1 MAPLYP
7 MPIVIKKKR
16 KSDMIARTR
25 RSLAAA
31 PTPMAGLA
39 LGIASLGW
47 CWENAGQFD
56 GRLQLLGAA
65 IAAALLLILTGK
77 FLLHPRLL
85 WQDLAH
91 PVVGSVVPTYA
102 MATMVVSKAI
112 GMLNPG
118 LGQGIWLFA
127 VALHLI
133 FLATFVW
140 HRVKEFEIHHMVPSW
155 FAPPVGIIVADVAYP
170 GGPFAGL
177 AEGLLWFGL
186 LCYGLMLPLMIY
198 RLIFSHEVPDA
209 AKPTIAILAAPA
221 SLSLAGYLTVSEEP
235 SLLLVAVLLGIAVL
249 MTGIIYLAFVK
260 LLRLPFSPG
269 FAAFTFPLVI
279 GATAL
284 FKVGHLLSQWPQ
296 AAHYAAQVN
305 QLAYL
310 ELAVATLI
318 VGYVA
323 LRYLMFFLPLGQ
335 TRMLSEPVRR

>member
-1 MAPLYP
+1 
-7 MPIVIKKKR
+7 
-16 KSDMIARTR
+16 MIARTR

-65 IAAALLLILTGK
+65 IAAVLLLVLTFK
-77 FLLHPRLL
+77 FLIHPRLL

-102 MATMVVSKAI
+102 MGTMVVSKAV
-112 GMLNPG
+112 GLLAPT
-118 LGQGIWLFA
+118 LGQGLWLFA
-127 VALHLI
+127 VVVHLV

-140 HRVKEFEIHHMVPSW
+140 HRARAFEIHHMVPSW
-155 FAPPVGIIVADVAYP
+155 FVPPVGIIVADVAYP
-170 GGPFAGL
+170 GGPFASL
-177 AEGLLWFGL
+177 ATGLLWFGMA
-186 LCYGLMLPLMIY
+186 CYGLMLPLMLY

-221 SLSLAGYLTVSEEP
+221 SLSLAGYLTVSQDP

-249 MTGIIYLAFVK
+249 MTGIIYLAFIK

-269 FAAFTFPLVI
+269 YAAFTFPLVI

-284 FKVGHLLSQWPQ
+284 FKVSHLLSQWQQ
-296 AAHYAAQVN
+296 AARYAEQLH

-310 ELAVATLI
+310 ELGVATLV

-323 LRYLMFFLPLGQ
+323 LRYLMFFLPAMQDDLPGQ
-335 TRMLSEPVRR
+335 PARR

>member
-1 MAPLYP
+1 
-7 MPIVIKKKR
+7 
-16 KSDMIARTR
+16 MIARTR

-65 IAAALLLILTGK
+65 IAAVLLLVLTFK
-77 FLLHPRLL
+77 FLIHPRLL

-102 MATMVVSKAI
+102 MGTMVVSKAV
-112 GMLNPG
+112 GLLAPT
-118 LGQGIWLFA
+118 LGQGLWLFA
-127 VALHLI
+127 VVVHLV

-140 HRVKEFEIHHMVPSW
+140 HRAKAFEIHHMVPSW
-155 FAPPVGIIVADVAYP
+155 FVPPVGIIVADVAYP
-170 GGPFAGL
+170 GGPFASL
-177 AEGLLWFGL
+177 ATGLLWFGMA
-186 LCYGLMLPLMIY
+186 CYGLMLPLMLY

-221 SLSLAGYLTVSEEP
+221 SLSLAGYLTVSQDP

-249 MTGIIYLAFVK
+249 MTGIIYLAFIK

-269 FAAFTFPLVI
+269 YAAFTFPLVI

-284 FKVGHLLSQWPQ
+284 FKVSHLLSQWPQ
-296 AAHYAAQVN
+296 AARYAKQLH

-310 ELAVATLI
+310 ELGVATLV

-323 LRYLMFFLPLGQ
+323 LRYLMFFLPAVQDDLPGQ
-335 TRMLSEPVRR
+335 PARR

>member
-1 MAPLYP
+1 
-7 MPIVIKKKR
+7 
-16 KSDMIARTR
+16 MIARTR
-25 RSLAAA
+25 RSLGQA

-47 CWENAGQFD
+47 AWENAGQFD

-65 IAAALLLILTGK
+65 IATVLLLILTFK

-102 MATMVVSKAI
+102 MGTMVVSKAV
-112 GMLNPG
+112 GLLAPT
-118 LGQGIWLFA
+118 LGQGLWL
-127 VALHLI
+127 
-133 FLATFVW
+133 LA
-140 HRVKEFEIHHMVPSW
+140 FEIHHMVPSW
-155 FAPPVGIIVADVAYP
+155 FVPPVGIIVADVAYP
-170 GGPFAGL
+170 GGPFAAL
-177 AEGLLWFGL
+177 AQGLLWFGMA
-186 LCYGLMLPLMIY
+186 CYGLMLPLMLY

-221 SLSLAGYLTVSEEP
+221 SLSLAGYLTVSPDP

-249 MTGIIYLAFVK
+249 MTGIIYLAFIK

-269 FAAFTFPLVI
+269 YAAFTFPLVI

-284 FKVGHLLSQWPQ
+284 FKVSQLLSQWPE
-296 AAHYAAQVN
+296 AADYAWQLH

-310 ELAVATLI
+310 ELGVATLV
-318 VGYVA
+318 VGYVS
-323 LRYLMFFLPLGQ
+323 LRYLMFFLPPGQ
-335 TRMLSEPVRR
+335 TGVLEVPARR